1 MEVIQSKLNEII
13 ALLEKQNLFEQEFFT
28 LEEAA
33 LFLGQSK
40 SSLYKLTSKKEIPF
54 YVPGGKII
62 YFRKRELEE
71 WILNGKVASIEDLE
85 NEVDHYLSKS
95 FES

>member
-1 MEVIQSKLNEII
+1 MEYIQKQLERIEELLRKNR
-13 ALLEKQNLFEQEFFT
+13 LLEKEFFT

-33 LFLGQSK
+33 IYLGQSK

-85 NEVDHYLSKS
+85 NEVDEYLSKS
-95 FES
+95 FEL